1 MKTANASRCIG
12 IGMAGL
18 GLLIGMA
25 GRVEADPI
33 LVIGNF
39 PPTNDMAQVGI
50 FPGNAIAAGF
60 RIPSFVGFE
69 LDSFTMRAFAASP
82 DTTAK
87 VELFG
92 DSGGIPAGPALDT
105 FSAPVIPDQFGDVTV
120 TPTLPFSLQSDTTYW
135 IVVTDLTGAFNWG
148 GSSPPITPTGFATS
162 EGYLEGASFPPTLP
176 LGAEFAPTFQVD
188 GTGLPG
194 GGAVPEPSSLL
205 LGTIGVVLSMIYVQR
220 RRGRS

>member
-1 MKTANASRCIG
+1 MKTTNASRCIG

-18 GLLIGMA
+18 GLLVGMA
-25 GRVEADPI
+25 GRVEAE
-33 LVIGNF
+33 LVIGNY
-39 PPTNDMAQVGI
+39 PPTNDVAQVGI
-50 FPGNAIAAGF
+50 FPGNVIATGF

-69 LDSFTMRAFAASP
+69 LDSFTMRAFAVSP

-148 GSSPPITPTGFATS
+148 GSSPPITPTGIATS
-162 EGYLEGASFPPTLP
+162 EGYLGGASFPPTNP

-188 GTGLPG
+188 GTLLPNG
-194 GGAVPEPSSLL
+194 GVPEPSSLL
-205 LGTIGVVLSMIYVQR
+205 LGTIGVVMSMVYVQR

>member
-25 GRVEADPI
+25 GRVEAG

-39 PPTNDMAQVGI
+39 PPTNDNAQVGM
-50 FPGNAIAAGF
+50 FPGNVTAAGF
-60 RIPSFVGFE
+60 RIPSHVGFE
-69 LDSFTMRAFAASP
+69 LDSFTMRAVAVSP

-105 FSAPVIPDQFGDVTV
+105 FSAPVFPAQFGDVTV
-120 TPTLPFSLQSDTTYW
+120 TPALPFSLQSNTTYW
-135 IVVTDLTGAFNWG
+135 IVVTDLTGEFNWG
-148 GSSPPITPTGFATS
+148 GSSPPITPTGIATS

-176 LGAEFAPTFQVD
+176 LGAQFAPTFQVD

>member
-1 MKTANASRCIG
+1 MKTANASRWIG

-25 GRVEADPI
+25 GRVEAE
-33 LVIGNF
+33 LVIGNY
-39 PPTNDMAQVGI
+39 PPTNDSAQVGI
-50 FPGNAIAAGF
+50 SPGNVIAAGF
-60 RIPSFVGFE
+60 RIPSKVGFE
-69 LDSFTMRAFAASP
+69 LDSFTMRAIAISP

-92 DSGGIPAGPALDT
+92 DSGGIAAGPALDT

-120 TPTLPFSLQSDTTYW
+120 TPALPFSLQSDTTYW
-135 IVVTDLTGAFNWG
+135 IAVTDLTGAFNWG
-148 GSSPPITPTGFATS
+148 GSSPPITPTGIATS
-162 EGYLEGASFPPTLP
+162 EGYLGGASFPPTNP
-176 LGAEFAPTFQVD
+176 LGAAFAPTFQVD
-188 GTGLPG
+188 GTLLPNA
-194 GGAVPEPSSLL
+194 AVPEPSSLL